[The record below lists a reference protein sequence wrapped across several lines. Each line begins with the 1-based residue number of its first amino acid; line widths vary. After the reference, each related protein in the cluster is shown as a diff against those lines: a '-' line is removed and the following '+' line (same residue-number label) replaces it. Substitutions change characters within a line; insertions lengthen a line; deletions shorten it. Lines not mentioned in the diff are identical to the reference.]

1 MSAPLLSWLGGK
13 VKLADRII
21 SLMPSHK
28 KYMEPF
34 FGGGSVFFKKVS
46 AEQSYINDINSSLT
60 NLYETVRDRQYEL
73 MRLITLT
80 VRSEDQYKKFQELF
94 ENPDEY
100 NKLDANR
107 KALVYYYLIKNSFNS
122 NTANNYGLNPNSNWQ
137 SEGMFETIISVNQ
150 KLRNTVITNR
160 DWKTLIQ
167 YADQDTVMYLDPPYA
182 ITLSSAGDR
191 YYQYLL
197 TEDEH
202 LELRDT
208 MVAMKNNFKWIISYD
223 VHPFVDK
230 LYDGIEGVYKYT
242 TEQIFQS
249 SINKHE
255 RFVSDETYATA
266 FKSEYLIVN
275 FDINYSLPL
284 FNQ

>member
-1 MSAPLLSWLGGK
+1 MSAPLVSWLGGK
-13 VKLADRII
+13 TKLADRII
-21 SLMPSHK
+21 SLMPPHK
-28 KYMEPF
+28 KYMEVF
-34 FGGGSVFFKKVS
+34 FGGGSVFFKKVP

-73 MRLITLT
+73 MRLITQT
-80 VRSEDQYKKFQELF
+80 VRSEDQYIKFQAVF
-94 ENPDEY
+94 DNPEEY
-100 NKLDANR
+100 NKLDPTR

-137 SEGMFETIISVNQ
+137 SEGMFETIIAVNH

-160 DWKTLIQ
+160 DWKTLVQ
-167 YADQDTVMYLDPPYA
+167 YADKDTLMYLDPPYA

-197 TEDEH
+197 TEAEH
-202 LELRDT
+202 LELRDI
-208 MVAMKNNFKWIISYD
+208 MFANRNNFKWIISYD

-230 LYDGIEGVYKYT
+230 LYDGLSGIYKHT

-249 SINKHE
+249 SNNKHE
-255 RFVSDETYATA
+255 RFVSDETYATS
-266 FKSEYLIVN
+266 FKSEYLICN
-275 FDINYSLPL
+275 FDIQTSLPL
-284 FNQ
+284 FQ